1 MNPLSP
7 IRCTM
12 LPLTLAITL
21 AAAMPATASTFVY
34 DGRLDDMGQPASGRY
49 DIQLAPFTTE
59 KQGKALAA
67 TMTFEDVEV
76 RDGRFRIDFDL
87 ALTEADSAWLE
98 LAIRA
103 SNDSTPFSTIPGRS
117 KAIAAPLV
125 GACWSTVGDSGVIA
139 ATNFLGTTDA
149 QPINIRANG
158 VQGWSMTGGTD
169 GYVNILGGGQGLTSV
184 NPPQIL
190 SGARGVF
197 IGNGGKRLTGLTG
210 GINEGNRVSD
220 HNGVIA
226 GGYGNLAGD
235 LDANPDNGALA
246 TVGGG
251 IFNQAIG
258 TRSFVG
264 GGDANRA
271 RGSVA
276 TVSGGIGNAALG
288 AASMVPGGEAACAGG
303 DFSFAAGRNAKV
315 VAPIGATDPT
325 CIASVVPG
333 DTNGHEGSFVW
344 ADATNGNFVSTG
356 PDQFLARASGGL
368 AVNTAAIPAVMD
380 VVLAS
385 RPANANF
392 NLWMRP
398 LAFNNGINLG
408 VTATTNTSELF
419 ISRFDGTNSTIY
431 ATWQNDGRLRVLFD
445 NPIKPTAGGW
455 AAPSDARLKHHID
468 PLPTGTLDRLLALQG
483 VTFEYN
489 ANAPKNYF
497 VPGVHT
503 GFVAQEVEKVFP
515 DWVSNDESGF
525 KLVAPKGF
533 EALAV
538 EALRELRVEKDIQI
552 ETLSA
557 ENVSLKTRLVAVEK
571 QLGIIVKK

>member
-1 MNPLSP
+1 MNSFSS
-7 IRCTM
+7 IHRI

-21 AAAMPATASTFVY
+21 ATALPAAASTFVY
-34 DGRLDDMGQPASGRY
+34 EGRLDDMGQPANGRY
-49 DIQLAPFTTE
+49 DVQLAPFASE
-59 KQGKALAA
+59 KQGSAIA
-67 TMTFEDVEV
+67 TPMSFEDVEV

-98 LAIRA
+98 LAVRA
-103 SNDSTPFSTIPGRS
+103 GNDSTTYSTIPGRS

-158 VQGWSMTGGTD
+158 VQGWSMTGGAD
-169 GYVNILGGGQGLTSV
+169 GYVNIKGGGQGLINV

-190 SGARGVF
+190 SGAEGAF
-197 IGNGGKRLTGLTG
+197 IGNGGKKTTGLGG
-210 GINEGNRVSD
+210 GIAEGNRVSD

-235 LDANPDNGALA
+235 LDANPENGAFTA
-246 TVGGG
+246 VGGG
-251 IFNQAIG
+251 IFNAAIG

-264 GGDANRA
+264 GGDSNRA
-271 RGSVA
+271 RGAYAMVGGGSSNVA
-276 TVSGGIGNAALG
+276 TGL
-288 AASMVPGGEAACAGG
+288 ASMVPGGGGSCAGG
-303 DFSFAAGRNAKV
+303 DYSFAAGRGAGV
-315 VAPIGATDPT
+315 VAPFGSSDPSCT
-325 CIASVVPG
+325 ASTVAG

-344 ADATNGNFVSTG
+344 ADAQNAGFVTTG
-356 PDQFLARASGGL
+356 PNQFLMRASGGL
-368 AVNTAAIPAVMD
+368 GVNTAAIPAGTDM
-380 VVLAS
+380 VLAS
-385 RPANANF
+385 RDGSNTDFLMRPVNANA
-392 NLWMRP
+392 
-398 LAFNNGINLG
+398 GINFG
-408 VTATTNTSELF
+408 VVGSPTTAALF
-419 ISRFDGTNSTIY
+419 IASVNGGIFTDY
-431 ATWQNDGRLRVLFD
+431 AVWQPDGRLRVFID
-445 NPIKPTAGGW
+445 NPIKPLGGPWAGV
-455 AAPSDARLKHHID
+455 SDARLKHHIE
-468 PLPTGTLDRLLALQG
+468 PLSSGTLDRLLALQG
-483 VTFEYN
+483 VTFEYH

-515 DWVSNDESGF
+515 DWVSSDDTGY

-538 EALRELRVEKDIQI
+538 EALRELRMEKDVQI

-557 ENVSLKTRLVAVEK
+557 ENTSLKARLVAVEMR
-571 QLGIIVKK
+571 LGIIVKK